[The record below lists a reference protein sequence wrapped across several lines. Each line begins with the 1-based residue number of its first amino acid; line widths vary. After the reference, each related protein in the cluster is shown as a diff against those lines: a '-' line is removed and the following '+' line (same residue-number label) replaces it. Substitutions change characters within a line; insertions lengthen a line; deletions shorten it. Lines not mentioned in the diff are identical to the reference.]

1 MKTSLSLPFRIDRD
15 VVVATG
21 AALERAKV
29 EHVLLTEPGELL
41 WRTAFGT
48 PLEACRHR
56 PLDAVEAE
64 LVRVRCED
72 ALATWLPDK
81 TVDVA
86 AFEAGETAIGLR
98 ITLAGGQAVEVAR

>member
-1 MKTSLSLPFRIDRD
+1 MKRSLSLPFRIERD
-15 VVVATG
+15 VVVASG
-21 AALERAKV
+21 ATLERAKV
-29 EHVLLTEPGELL
+29 QHVLLTEPGELP

-72 ALATWLPDK
+72 ALATWLPDLA
-81 TVDVA
+81 VDVT
-86 AFEAGETAIGLR
+86 AFDAGETALGLR
-98 ITLAGGQAVEVAR
+98 VSLAGGRVVEVVR

>member
-1 MKTSLSLPFRIDRD
+1 MKTSLSLPFQVERD

-21 AALERAKV
+21 PALERAKV
-29 EHVLLTEPGELL
+29 QHVLLTEPGELP

-72 ALATWLPDK
+72 ALATWLPGVVAD
-81 TVDVA
+81 VD
-86 AFEAGETAIGLR
+86 AFDAGETAIGLR
-98 ITLAGGQAVEVAR
+98 VSLGGRSVEVTR